1 MIVIGSRKS
10 KLAMWQTEMVA
21 EALNAAG
28 MKTTIK
34 AMETMGDKVLDTSI
48 AKIGSK
54 GVFTQELEEQLA
66 SGATDIAVHSAK
78 DMQSQLPEGFSL
90 IAFTR
95 REQVNDVLV
104 SDNQSLD
111 IDDRSKKIRI
121 GTSSVRRRALLR
133 YYYPH
138 VEPVE
143 MRGNLQT
150 RIRKMREGVC
160 DALMLAYA
168 GVKRM
173 DYDKMIIKVFPVTQ
187 IFPPVGQGSIA
198 IEASSLL
205 PPDKRELIRA
215 CLNDSDSENCLL
227 AERAFLKTL
236 EGGCSIPVFALAT
249 LDRQDIVLTG
259 GLVSLDGRQI
269 VMMQR
274 RGAIGEAEIIGLEL
288 GKEILD
294 NDGREL
300 LARIRQEQGGGPSE
314 RVDLP

>member
-1 MIVIGSRKS
+1 
-10 KLAMWQTEMVA
+10 MWQTEMVA

-28 MKTTIK
+28 METTIK
-34 AMETMGDKVLDTSI
+34 AMETVGDKVLDTSI

-66 SGATDIAVHSAK
+66 SGVTDIAVHSAK
-78 DMQSQLPEGFSL
+78 DMQSQLPEGFAL

-104 SDNQSLD
+104 SDNDALD

-133 YYYPH
+133 YCYPH
-138 VEPVE
+138 VETVE

-150 RIRKMREGVC
+150 RIRKMREGAC

-173 DYDKMIIKVFPVTQ
+173 GYDGLIVKVFPVTQ

-198 IEASSLL
+198 IESSSLL
-205 PPDKRELIRA
+205 PADKVEFIRA
-215 CLNDSDSENCLL
+215 CLNDHDSEVCLL

-249 LDRQDIVLTG
+249 LDEQDIVLTG

-274 RGAIGEAEIIGLEL
+274 RGAIGEAETIGMEL
-288 GKEILD
+288 GKQILD

-300 LARIRQEQGGGPSE
+300 LARIRQQQGGGPSE
-314 RVDLP
+314 QVVAP